1 MTKVVVIAEDF
12 SPPWNHGTKVYTRGL
27 LESLN
32 KIDDLDIDVRT
43 VVEPGKAGG
52 DDHYDIAHIVYTGRE
67 IVREALTKLKYATI
81 FKHIITPATGLDNT
95 LLTFVF
101 YTAIGPLS
109 SKLIKC
115 FSSEFVARSFLMDA
129 KHVIPPSIDT
139 TKFRPLEKVSTEE
152 IFSILE
158 KSDTKTGLNNLATS
172 SQGLLLYSG
181 PLTRDRFP
189 FDSVLNAVSISQVH
203 LLIVG
208 RDHPPN
214 STDADTLD
222 AMLYLSRKLGIE
234 KKISIALKTLS
245 EDEKVKLIN
254 YSDIVIYPFSNKVR
268 NIVVDP
274 PIFLLESMGCGK
286 PVISSRKYSLQTL
299 IQNGINGYAMDWHK
313 DRDYINEAIS
323 NCIDHRS
330 IGANALRTVLE
341 NFSNDAVAEKL
352 RRLYNENTQK

>member
-12 SPPWNHGTKVYTRGL
+12 GPPWNHGSKVYARGL

-32 KIDDLDIDVRT
+32 KIDDLDIDVTT
-43 VVEPGKAGG
+43 VVEPGNGG

-67 IVREALTKLKYATI
+67 IVREALTKLKYATV
-81 FKHIITPATGLDNT
+81 FKHIITPATGIDNA

-101 YTAIGPLS
+101 YAAIGPLS

-139 TKFRPLEKVSTEE
+139 TKFRPSEKVSTEE
-152 IFSILE
+152 VFSILE

-172 SQGLLLYSG
+172 SQSLLLYSG

-189 FDSVLNAVSISQVH
+189 FDSVLKAVSISQVH

-214 STDADTLD
+214 STEADTLD
-222 AMLYLSRKLGIE
+222 AMVHLSRKLGIE
-234 KKISIALKTLS
+234 KKISITLKTLS

-268 NIVVDP
+268 NIVIDP

-286 PVISSRKYSLQTL
+286 PVITSRKYSLQTL
-299 IQNGINGYAMDWHK
+299 IQNGINGYAMDWHE

-352 RRLYNENTQK
+352 RKLYNENTQK

>member
-1 MTKVVVIAEDF
+1 LTKVVVIAEDF
-12 SPPWNHGTKVYTRGL
+12 SPPWNHGTKVYARGL

-32 KIDDLDIDVRT
+32 KIDDLEIDVT
-43 VVEPGKAGG
+43 TLVEPGNGH
-52 DDHYDIAHIVYTGRE
+52 DHYDIAHIVYTGRE
-67 IVREALTKLKYATI
+67 IIREALTKLKDATV
-81 FKHIITPATGLDNT
+81 FKHIITPATGIDNA
-95 LLTFVF
+95 LLTFLF

-129 KHVIPPSIDT
+129 KYVIPPSIDT
-139 TKFRPLEKVSTEE
+139 TRFRPSEKVSTEE

-181 PLTRDRFP
+181 PLTKDRFP
-189 FDSVLNAVSISQVH
+189 FDSVLNAVSLSQVH

-214 STDADTLD
+214 SNDSDTLD

-268 NIVVDP
+268 NIVIDP

-286 PVISSRKYSLQTL
+286 PVITSRKYSLQTL
-299 IQNGINGYAMDWHK
+299 IQNGINGYTMDWHE

-323 NCIDHRS
+323 NCIDHQS
-330 IGANALRTVLE
+330 VGANALRTVLE

-352 RRLYNENTQK
+352 RKLYNENTQK

>member
-1 MTKVVVIAEDF
+1 
-12 SPPWNHGTKVYTRGL
+12 
-27 LESLN
+27 
-32 KIDDLDIDVRT
+32 
-43 VVEPGKAGG
+43 VEPDHG

-67 IVREALTKLKYATI
+67 IIREALTKLKYATV
-81 FKHIITPATGLDNT
+81 FKHIITPATGIDNA

-101 YTAIGPLS
+101 YAAIGPLS

-139 TKFRPLEKVSTEE
+139 TKFRPSEKVSTEE
-152 IFSILE
+152 VFSILE

-172 SQGLLLYSG
+172 SQSLLLYSG

-189 FDSVLNAVSISQVH
+189 FDSVLKAVSISQVH

-214 STDADTLD
+214 STEADTLD
-222 AMLYLSRKLGIE
+222 AMVYLARKLGIE
-234 KKISIALKTLS
+234 KKISITLKTLS

-268 NIVVDP
+268 NIVIDP

-286 PVISSRKYSLQTL
+286 PVITSRKYSLQTL
-299 IQNGINGYAMDWHK
+299 IQNGINGYAIDWHE

-352 RRLYNENTQK
+352 RKLYNENTQK

>member
-1 MTKVVVIAEDF
+1 LTKVVVIAQDF
-12 SPPWNHGTKVYTRGL
+12 SPPWNHGTKVYARGL

-32 KIDDLDIDVRT
+32 KIDDLDIDVKT
-43 VVEPGKAGG
+43 TVEPGNG

-67 IVREALTKLKYATI
+67 IIREALTKLKYATV
-81 FKHIITPATGLDNT
+81 FKHIITPATGIDNA

-101 YTAIGPLS
+101 YAAIGPLS

-139 TKFRPLEKVSTEE
+139 TRFRPSEKVSTEE

-158 KSDTKTGLNNLATS
+158 KSDTKTGLNNLATSS

-208 RDHPPN
+208 RDYPPN

-268 NIVVDP
+268 NIVIDP

-286 PVISSRKYSLQTL
+286 PVITSRKYSLQTL
-299 IQNGINGYAMDWHK
+299 IQNGINGYTMDWHE

-330 IGANALRTVLE
+330 IGVNALRTVLE

-352 RRLYNENTQK
+352 RKLYNENTQK

>member
-1 MTKVVVIAEDF
+1 M
-12 SPPWNHGTKVYTRGL
+12 
-27 LESLN
+27 
-32 KIDDLDIDVRT
+32 
-43 VVEPGKAGG
+43 EPDHG

-67 IVREALTKLKYATI
+67 IIREALTKLKYATV
-81 FKHIITPATGLDNT
+81 FKHIITPATGIDNA

-101 YTAIGPLS
+101 YAAIGPLS

-139 TKFRPLEKVSTEE
+139 TKFRPSEKVSTEE
-152 IFSILE
+152 VFSILE

-172 SQGLLLYSG
+172 SQSLLLYSG

-189 FDSVLNAVSISQVH
+189 FDSVLKAVSISQVH

-214 STDADTLD
+214 STEADTLD
-222 AMLYLSRKLGIE
+222 AMVHLSRKLGIE
-234 KKISIALKTLS
+234 KKISITLKTLS

-268 NIVVDP
+268 NIVIDP

-286 PVISSRKYSLQTL
+286 PVITSRKYSLQTL
-299 IQNGINGYAMDWHK
+299 IQNGINGYAMDWHE

-352 RRLYNENTQK
+352 RKLYNENTQK